1 MRENGFFKRLGNSFR
16 NFMYGR
22 YGIDGLGKFILVL
35 GIIVMFASGFVRNA
49 YVRWAMDAI
58 SWALIIW
65 EYFRIF
71 STKREK
77 RVRENYKYYA
87 FLNSVKGIFG
97 AGPDGNYK
105 YFKCPGCKKQVKV
118 PKHHGKIEITCRNCG
133 TKFMGYTGKRR

>member
-1 MRENGFFKRLGNSFR
+1 MRENGFFKRLGNNMR

-22 YGIDGLGKFILVL
+22 YGIDGLGKMILIVGLAVL
-35 GIIVMFASGFVRNA
+35 IASGFVRVQPA
-49 YVRWAMDAI
+49 RIIMDVVA
-58 SWALIIW
+58 WTLIIW
-65 EYFRIF
+65 EYFRMF

-77 RVRENYKYYA
+77 RVRENYRYYA
-87 FLNSVKGIFG
+87 FLNSIKGIFG

-105 YFKCPGCKKQVKV
+105 FFKCPGCKKTVKV